1 MFEEGEC
8 FLCQPDSELIVGRH
22 GNIFSMVG
30 LGPITDRY
38 LMIATNAHV
47 RSFADMYL
55 QDQCI
60 ADKVQALRVKLQ
72 YNTKPLLMTEHG
84 RVPVC
89 LKDDDQHDPHCFH
102 AHFLIFQSAEDIEE
116 LVASYFLERK
126 VFYSLSDALAFA
138 TKCENYHLFSPHSKR
153 YVVFSGAL
161 NVPRQFFRRM
171 ISLTEGQS
179 ELFDWRDRPNLQ
191 KTIQLAHHER
201 SKMEKS
207 NEVG

>member
-1 MFEEGEC
+1 MFVRLRTC
-8 FLCQPDSELIVGRH
+8 
-22 GNIFSMVG
+22 IFK
-30 LGPITDRY
+30 
-38 LMIATNAHV
+38 TNALPTKFKL
-47 RSFADMYL
+47 SE
-55 QDQCI
+55 
-60 ADKVQALRVKLQ
+60 VKLQ

-153 YVVFSGAL
+153 ICRFFRSFECPTSVFSAYDLTDGGPIGIIRLARSTQFAKDHPASP
-161 NVPRQFFRRM
+161 PR
-171 ISLTEGQS
+171 TE
-179 ELFDWRDRPNLQ
+179 
-191 KTIQLAHHER
+191 
-201 SKMEKS
+201 
-207 NEVG
+207 